1 MDGGD
6 RAGYKQ
12 ISKNVDSRLLTS
24 TSGSVAGDWYGFEII
39 STGAQIALIT
49 ASGFTGSSMITSGTT
64 YPRGAWFGGGKITAI
79 KLSTGTVGG
88 AKKASKVIAYNRVL
102 L

>member
-12 ISKNVDSRLLTS
+12 ISKNVTAILLTA
-24 TSGSVAGDWYGFEII
+24 TSSKSSGDWYGFEVI
-39 STGAQIALIT
+39 STGAQIAAVT
-49 ASGFTGSSMITSGTT
+49 AAGLTNASLITSGTT
-64 YPRGAWFGGGKITAI
+64 YPRGAWFGCDKITVI
-79 KLSTGTVGG
+79 KLSTGTIGG
-88 AKKASKVIAYNRVL
+88 AKKASKVIAYNRIL

>member
-12 ISKNVDSRLLTS
+12 ISKNVDSILITS
-24 TSGSVAGDWYGFEII
+24 TSGNVSGDFSGMEII
-39 STGAQIALIT
+39 STGAQIHHIT
-49 ASGFTGSSMITSGTT
+49 APSMRNSTLITSGTT
-64 YPRGAWFGGGKITAI
+64 YPRGAYFGTASITQI

-88 AKKASKVIAYNRVL
+88 AKKASKAIAYNRVL

>member
-12 ISKNVDSRLLTS
+12 ISKNVDCILITS
-24 TSGSVAGDWYGFEII
+24 TSGNVSGHFYGMEII
-39 STGAQIALIT
+39 STGAQINHIT
-49 ASGFTGSSMITSGTT
+49 APSMRNSTLVTSATT
-64 YPRGAWFGGGKITAI
+64 YPRGAWFGAGDITQI
-79 KLSTGTVGG
+79 KLSTGTAGG
-88 AKKASKVIAYNRVL
+88 AKKASKAIAYERVL

>member
-12 ISKNVDSRLLTS
+12 ISKNVDSYILTA
-24 TSGSVAGDWYGFEII
+24 TSGSVSGDWYGLEII

-49 ASGFTGSSMITSGTT
+49 STGMTNSSLITSGTT

-88 AKKASKVIAYNRVL
+88 LKKASKAIAYKRVL
-102 L
+102 I

>member
-12 ISKNVDSRLLTS
+12 ISKNVDSYLITATCS
-24 TSGSVAGDWYGFEII
+24 ETSGEWCGFEII

-49 ASGFTGSSMITSGTT
+49 ASGMTNSSLITSATT
-64 YPRGAWFGGGKITAI
+64 YPRGAWFGATKISVI
-79 KLSTGTVGG
+79 KLSTGTAGG
-88 AKKASKVIAYNRVL
+88 AKKASKAIAYKRVL
-102 L
+102 I